1 MKIKYLIKKAARRCV
16 YGVAENSESFVT
28 YLRRMGVSIGD
39 GTVFYDPTTTT
50 VDTQNPQMLKIG
62 NNVRITKGVTILTH
76 DYSWSV
82 LSGVYGECL
91 GGVAGVT
98 IGNNVFVGVNAVILK
113 GSKIGNNVI
122 IGAGSVVSHYCE
134 DNAVYA
140 GVPARKICTLKEFY
154 YKKKGQSS
162 YDVKNILKSIDV
174 TSILDVKHYLREY
187 SCLVDDVFSD
197 EEKEKL
203 MKDTGY
209 FELCRGYYQSH
220 NVEKIKINEAMKP
233 Q

>member
-98 IGNNVFVGVNAVILK
+98 I
-113 GSKIGNNVI
+113 
-122 IGAGSVVSHYCE
+122 
-134 DNAVYA
+134 
-140 GVPARKICTLKEFY
+140 
-154 YKKKGQSS
+154 
-162 YDVKNILKSIDV
+162 
-174 TSILDVKHYLREY
+174 
-187 SCLVDDVFSD
+187 
-197 EEKEKL
+197 
-203 MKDTGY
+203 
-209 FELCRGYYQSH
+209 
-220 NVEKIKINEAMKP
+220 
-233 Q
+233 